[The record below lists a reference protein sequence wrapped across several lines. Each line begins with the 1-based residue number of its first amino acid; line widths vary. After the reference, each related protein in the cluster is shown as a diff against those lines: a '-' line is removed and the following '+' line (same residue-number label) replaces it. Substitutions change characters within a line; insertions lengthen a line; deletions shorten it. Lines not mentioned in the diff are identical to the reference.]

1 MFSFTVTKTHTCL
14 HGWSILFMK
23 PKSAQSN
30 SGLYRGAAHAVSYKE
45 NKEEYTRKVKEF
57 TDRYIH

>member
-23 PKSAQSN
+23 PNRLQSN
-30 SGLYRGAAHAVSYKE
+30 SGLYRELHAVSYKE